1 METSP
6 LICRAIQ
13 WTDSYMI
20 GTSLMKTFTVTSEKQ
35 IFQNLLIKNTVSLR
49 KQKHQVFDVATNQKI
64 LEKKFNFLLCISMK
78 NSNNFINT
86 SIAKGWISTKQT
98 TRGCYLIHKL
108 YHTSNIKAKENAYL
122 FDNDLLLRLPR
133 YNLVMNLNLFLQ
145 YSEFQS
151 SFVVYRSL
159 YHSIDCIN
167 MA

>member
-20 GTSLMKTFTVTSEKQ
+20 GASLMKTLITVTSEKQ

-86 SIAKGWISTKQT
+86 SIAKG
-98 TRGCYLIHKL
+98 
-108 YHTSNIKAKENAYL
+108 
-122 FDNDLLLRLPR
+122 
-133 YNLVMNLNLFLQ
+133 
-145 YSEFQS
+145 
-151 SFVVYRSL
+151 
-159 YHSIDCIN
+159 
-167 MA
+167 